1 MDRAETLPKAE
12 LLKRVRRFMQD
23 EKRAIPVTE
32 FARLCA
38 VDKSNL
44 YKIFVTDKQPMTEA
58 VQIRVSRVLLALERG
73 EIVQMQVHRKGIVT
87 QYRKD
92 PKVRLARSTKLVLK
106 DGRITVDARVINRN
120 DYSTPT
126 LLEQMED

>member
-1 MDRAETLPKAE
+1 MDRAETLPRAE
-12 LLKRVRRFMQD
+12 LIRRVRRFMQD

-44 YKIFVTDKQPMTEA
+44 YKMFVTGKMPVTEA
-58 VQIRVSRVLLALERG
+58 TQIRVSRVLLSLERG
-73 EIVQMQVHRKGIVT
+73 EIVQLAVPRKGIVT

-106 DGRITVDARVINRN
+106 DGKITVDARVINRN

-126 LLEQMED
+126 LREQMED

>member
-1 MDRAETLPKAE
+1 MDRTETLPRAE
-12 LLKRVRRFMQD
+12 LIRRVRRFMQD

-44 YKIFVTDKQPMTEA
+44 YKMFVTGKMPVTEA
-58 VQIRVSRVLLALERG
+58 TQIRVSRVLLSLERG
-73 EIVQMQVHRKGIVT
+73 EIVQLAVPRKGIVT

-106 DGRITVDARVINRN
+106 DGKITVDARVINRN

-126 LLEQMED
+126 LREQMED